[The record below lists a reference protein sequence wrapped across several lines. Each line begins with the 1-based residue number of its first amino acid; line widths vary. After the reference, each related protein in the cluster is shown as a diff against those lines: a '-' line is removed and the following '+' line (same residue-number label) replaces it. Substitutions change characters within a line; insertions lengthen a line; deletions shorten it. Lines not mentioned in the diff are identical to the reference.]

1 MKDNIL
7 NLVLRRMAQGY
18 GEQIPLYEK
27 MYELV
32 LEQEKNLQSEEV
44 NTDSLLDLI
53 NKRQEIIEGL
63 ESLNAQIGDLKEEV
77 RHALDIDEFTMGKI
91 KANISGP
98 GVEELDE
105 AISRLGQIL
114 SRIKDMDKQNEDTL
128 RTRIKETREKLAQL
142 QNAKKANEA
151 YQHNPPTKDG
161 VFIDFSK

>member
-1 MKDNIL
+1 MKDSIL

-27 MYELV
+27 MFEIV

-44 NTDSLLDLI
+44 NMDSIVDLI
-53 NKRQEIIEGL
+53 NKRQEIIHSL
-63 ESLNAQIGDLKEEV
+63 EVLNSEMGILKEDV
-77 RHALDIDEFTMGKI
+77 RQTLGIDEFTVGKI
-91 KANISGP
+91 RAAISVP

-105 AISRLGQIL
+105 AIIRLGHIL
-114 SRIKDMDKQNEDTL
+114 SKIKDLDKHNEDTL
-128 RTRIKETREKLAQL
+128 RSRIKETRDKLTQL

-151 YQHNPPTKDG
+151 YQYNPAAKDG